1 MLEHVRPNPRVAD
14 APPRACTGMQA
25 LQVHTGRCGSGAC
38 RRGCARQAA
47 VGQRGNT
54 PLHVAPTLKWWSI
67 SRARAE
73 AHLVLPTVSLGQ
85 NFQKGGERSSTERKL
100 ECALQKSGRY
110 EDPTPPVAR
119 TFDPP
124 LRFTVP
130 TSLTPQPM
138 ALRGEYDDEEEDAGY
153 DAAFDPDAKMV
164 AHDIIAQYAG
174 GQAIGNNIQWVLR
187 AMQGLERHYHAL
199 RRDDGKRRAR
209 LDKLVSQLS
218 ERLEE
223 TSEALAA
230 ERRARAASDAELA
243 RARAE
248 LEGQARGGS
257 DRAAGGGLQQQL
269 QHQQRQQQQQ
279 REELDG
285 CRHELVQ
292 TQERFAQADAAA
304 RYWSQQAAQAQAQAR
319 TALQESQEAK
329 AAKVALQKCL
339 IREKDYQ
346 LSEQAG
352 YRLDAVV
359 QIAPMHPTI
368 TVFGGA
374 ARGPPPD
381 ANALETHTLDPWRKG
396 TL

>member
-1 MLEHVRPNPRVAD
+1 
-14 APPRACTGMQA
+14 MQA

-85 NFQKGGERSSTERKL
+85 NFQKGGERSDRQNESWS
-100 ECALQKSGRY
+100 APFKSGAVTRN
-110 EDPTPPVAR
+110 PTPPASRAR
-119 TFDPP
+119 LTHPFGSP
-124 LRFTVP
+124 VP

>member
-1 MLEHVRPNPRVAD
+1 M
-14 APPRACTGMQA
+14 
-25 LQVHTGRCGSGAC
+25 
-38 RRGCARQAA
+38 
-47 VGQRGNT
+47 
-54 PLHVAPTLKWWSI
+54 
-67 SRARAE
+67 
-73 AHLVLPTVSLGQ
+73 PTVSTLGQ
-85 NFQKGGERSSTERKL
+85 NFQKGGERSDRQNESWS
-100 ECALQKSGRY
+100 APFKSPCRRCTSNA
-110 EDPTPPVAR
+110 TPPSRAR
-119 TFDPP
+119 LTHPIGSP
-124 LRFTVP
+124 VP

-292 TQERFAQADAAA
+292 TQERFAQADVAA
-304 RYWSQQAAQAQAQAR
+304 RYWAQQAAQAQAQAR

-374 ARGPPPD
+374 ARRPPPD